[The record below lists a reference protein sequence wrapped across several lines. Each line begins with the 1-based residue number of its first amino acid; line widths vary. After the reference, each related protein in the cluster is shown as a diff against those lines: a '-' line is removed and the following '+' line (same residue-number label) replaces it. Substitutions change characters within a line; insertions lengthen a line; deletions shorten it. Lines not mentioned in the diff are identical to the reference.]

1 MSYAIEKADRIHQK
15 TALLFRLTRRFYDD
29 VESVPLELIDNLEN
43 ALRSI
48 ENALDF
54 AVEYEIVD
62 TANKHPQYAS
72 SIRPLVDELCSKM
85 YVECPNPPT
94 TL

>member
-15 TALLFRLTRRFYDD
+15 TALLSVLARRFYDD
-29 VESVPLELIDNLEN
+29 VDSIPVELIDALDE
-43 ALRSI
+43 ALRNIEVRIDTALEYSI
-48 ENALDF
+48 VN
-54 AVEYEIVD
+54 

-72 SIRPLVDELCSKM
+72 SIRPLVDELCKKM
-85 YVECPNPPT
+85 YVESPT

>member
-29 VESVPLELIDNLEN
+29 VDSIPLELIDALDE
-43 ALRSI
+43 ALRNIEIRLDTALEYSI
-48 ENALDF
+48 VN
-54 AVEYEIVD
+54 

-72 SIRPLVDELCSKM
+72 SIRPLVDELCEKL
-85 YVECPNPPT
+85 YVESPT

>member
-1 MSYAIEKADRIHQK
+1 MPYAIEKADRIHQK

-29 VESVPLELIDNLEN
+29 VDSIPLELIDALDE
-43 ALRSI
+43 ALRNIEIRLDTALEYSI
-48 ENALDF
+48 VN
-54 AVEYEIVD
+54 

-72 SIRPLVDELCSKM
+72 SIRPLVDELCEKL
-85 YVECPNPPT
+85 YVESPT